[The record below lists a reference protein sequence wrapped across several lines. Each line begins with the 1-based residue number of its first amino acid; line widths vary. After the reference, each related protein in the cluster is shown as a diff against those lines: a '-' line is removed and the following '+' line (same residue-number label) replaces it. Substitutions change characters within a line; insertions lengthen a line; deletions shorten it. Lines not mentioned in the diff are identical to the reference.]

1 MAYNVIKGKVEFSGD
16 GAGSIEHMVDDH
28 SDQTIEGTKT
38 FSQMVTASSGL
49 SASVFYGDGSGL
61 SGVRLTPEGDS
72 GAIQFNSAGV
82 FGGTEDFKFDGTNV
96 ILQGAVSASYLSGS
110 GENIFNITPGNING
124 TLNAGQINLG
134 DGLEDSSNAVR
145 LKLDNNSGISRGANG
160 IKINVGGLATPDT
173 VATEDLFIVEQGG
186 SSRRLP
192 LSSLAAY
199 LDESGLTFHRA
210 AGNNGSIQFK
220 ESDTLASS
228 TNLTFDS
235 STNLLSTVGG
245 RFETVTVD
253 TTPGSGDAPLIVLDK
268 GNASASYIEFKEEGT
283 KFAEIK
289 TTYNEQFNIRT
300 TAISQGIYIQQG
312 AGTLLQFLN
321 GDTTFKTND
330 VTVEENLTINGDT
343 NMSGTLNVNV
353 DGAGSSLI
361 TLDKGENDNSEIE
374 FKNNGITVAELYTNA
389 GESVFLRSV
398 ALSII
403 LRQGTDNVLTIDD
416 RTASFDNRSVGISE
430 SLTVTGAVRGKVLEY
445 FTHRSTPS
453 DANRRYLRFNKE
465 GSNIESSSEKGKLIA
480 PYSGKL
486 VKVLV
491 RTAQAADSTEVSF
504 HKGVDDDQNVS
515 TTPTQTITET
525 IGRAH
530 TTTTFIF
537 SSTASFDAGD
547 IIGLSINPTDTPG
560 DTIVTSV
567 WEFDQNN

>member
-49 SASVFYGDGSGL
+49 SASIFYGDGSGL
-61 SGVRLTPEGDS
+61 SGVRSTPEGDS

-134 DGLEDSSNAVR
+134 HGLEDNSNAVR

-173 VATEDLFIVEQGG
+173 VASGDLFIVEQGG

-330 VTVEENLTINGDT
+330 VIVE
-343 NMSGTLNVNV
+343 
-353 DGAGSSLI
+353 
-361 TLDKGENDNSEIE
+361 
-374 FKNNGITVAELYTNA
+374 
-389 GESVFLRSV
+389 
-398 ALSII
+398 
-403 LRQGTDNVLTIDD
+403 
-416 RTASFDNRSVGISE
+416 E

-465 GSNIESSSEKGKLIA
+465 GSNIETSSEKGKLIA
-480 PYSGKL
+480 PYPGKL

-491 RTAQAADSTEVSF
+491 RTAQAAEETEVSF
-504 HKGVDDDQNVS
+504 HKGFDDDQNVS
-515 TTPTQTITET
+515 TTPTESVTET
-525 IGRAH
+525 IAQAH
-530 TTTTFIF
+530 TTVTFNF
-537 SSTASFDAGD
+537 GSSAVFDAGD